1 MASWPA
7 QCHSSSTTTSPKLM
21 LSRPRKPTLSSGKST
36 RLRLTLRHAFLYP
49 YGHAFAVPAALA
61 RAAGKDGWRTR
72 CWQALSAM
80 IIDIDHLLADPILDP
95 NRCSVGFHRSIPSG
109 PQHSMQCSHLSR
121 QHAGLGSD
129 SSSISSSIASI
140 APGCSGRSE
149 ICDQLVIVKDLSE
162 VISVGPT
169 G

>member
-7 QCHSSSTTTSPKLM
+7 HIIPPPPPLPPKLM
-21 LSRPRKPTLSSGKST
+21 LSRPRKPTLSSGKSA

-61 RAAGKDGWRTR
+61 RAVGKDGWRTR

-95 NRCSVGFHRSIPSG
+95 NRCSVGFHPSTPSG
-109 PQHSMQCSHLSR
+109 QQLSMRCSHLSQR
-121 QHAGLGSD
+121 HAGLGSG
-129 SSSISSSIASI
+129 SSSISFSIASI
-140 APGCSGRSE
+140 APGCSGRSN
-149 ICDQLVIVKDLSE
+149 ICDQLVIVKICRRSFR
-162 VISVGPT
+162 
-169 G
+169 